1 MPAAEKARRNPPSGL
16 GSGKLATPW
25 DRMHC
30 ASSSCSDWLDSPV
43 DPGLLDKD
51 RPLVVPLEIAGTE
64 LVYETV
70 VAMRAAE
77 LGEAHVPVLR
87 TVPADGPGPYRPGDG
102 VGLGLSIVQ
111 AVASSHGAE
120 VDVTSRNEGGLA
132 ITISFPPV
140 PAGAG
145 NELPRSRAP
154 SYLCAAEGLGR
165 Q

>member
-1 MPAAEKARRNPPSGL
+1 
-16 GSGKLATPW
+16 
-25 DRMHC
+25 
-30 ASSSCSDWLDSPV
+30 
-43 DPGLLDKD
+43 
-51 RPLVVPLEIAGTE
+51 
-64 LVYETV
+64 
-70 VAMRAAE
+70 MRAAQ
-77 LGEAHVPVLR
+77 LGEAHVPRLFQPFQRMARDR
-87 TVPADGPGPYRPGDG
+87 TGRGDG

-154 SYLCAAEGLGR
+154 SYLSAAEGLGR